1 MVPENEDGSLDVIAS
16 YEFEAS
22 GEGADLELSKLRALE
37 HIALCVGYLA
47 QCRFEEQ
54 MKKSFVASSK
64 SR

>member
-1 MVPENEDGSLDVIAS
+1 MPPKNEDSSLSVTAS

-22 GEGADLELSKLRALE
+22 AEGADLEMSKLRALE

-54 MKKSFVASSK
+54 MKKSFVASGK